1 MISECSPVGNRNS
14 LQQRI
19 ANAKGKFSN
28 QFMNGDRNEENLSRK
43 MDLEAGIRMGGYDVN
58 ISNQVSLKKTT
69 GRYDLQQPVARN
81 SDFWIG

>member
-1 MISECSPVGNRNS
+1 MISEYYSVGNRNS

-28 QFMNGDRNEENLSRK
+28 QFMNGERNEENLSRR
-43 MDLEAGIRMGGYDVN
+43 MDLEAGIRMGGYDTSINKPVPE
-58 ISNQVSLKKTT
+58 KKGTN
-69 GRYDLQQPVARN
+69 RYDLQQPMARC